1 MTKISSN
8 TNTEQLFATKDGGE
22 KASTSL
28 NEAKIIQTDVGSKDG
43 QDKCPKCGS
52 TEIETNI
59 NSGKLRCHFCR
70 FEFTPKKIE
79 GFADNISNLKGKI
92 IGSGAQNI
100 IEDTKDIITFK
111 CSSCAAEVVI
121 DTLSSTQARCHWCR
135 NTLSINQQIPN
146 GAIPDVVLPFS
157 ITKEQAKMQIQNFVE
172 KRSFFA
178 HPKFKKEFTTINI
191 MGVFL
196 PYMIVDINANSTL
209 TGQGEKLTRK
219 YTIGSG
225 DNKTTYYD
233 ADVFNVSRKFDL
245 IVNGLTVES
254 SADKANNQATDKT
267 NNVINSIMPFDIEKC
282 VKWNANYLRG
292 YTSEKRDVNIDQL
305 KGLVTT
311 QVKDISRFQ
320 ANETIKEYD
329 RGVAWS
335 NENLDIKGQRWKA
348 AYLPVW
354 LYSYQQVKGDKKLL
368 HYVAV
373 NGRTKETMGSVPIH
387 MPKLLG
393 FSLLVQMIGLFFA
406 GVIFIDQ
413 DFGWLFILSGII
425 FFIVNMVRYRNS
437 NARHYHEKETTS
449 NISNIQKQDA
459 FIKKRT
465 RLKSPII
472 EGANNNSVSGIKVS
486 VYHRMYN
493 KYAYNRGLDNNKKEG
508 KKGELK

>member
-1 MTKISSN
+1 M
-8 TNTEQLFATKDGGE
+8 
-22 KASTSL
+22 
-28 NEAKIIQTDVGSKDG
+28 
-43 QDKCPKCGS
+43 
-52 TEIETNI
+52 
-59 NSGKLRCHFCR
+59 
-70 FEFTPKKIE
+70 
-79 GFADNISNLKGKI
+79 
-92 IGSGAQNI
+92 
-100 IEDTKDIITFK
+100 
-111 CSSCAAEVVI
+111 CSS
-121 DTLSSTQARCHWCR
+121 D
-135 NTLSINQQIPN
+135 
-146 GAIPDVVLPFS
+146 
-157 ITKEQAKMQIQNFVE
+157 
-172 KRSFFA
+172 
-178 HPKFKKEFTTINI
+178 
-191 MGVFL
+191 
-196 PYMIVDINANSTL
+196 
-209 TGQGEKLTRK
+209 
-219 YTIGSG
+219 
-225 DNKTTYYD
+225 
-233 ADVFNVSRKFDL
+233 
-245 IVNGLTVES
+245 
-254 SADKANNQATDKT
+254 
-267 NNVINSIMPFDIEKC
+267 
-282 VKWNANYLRG
+282 
-292 YTSEKRDVNIDQL
+292 
-305 KGLVTT
+305 LVTT

-413 DFGWLFILSGII
+413 DFGWLFILSGIV

-472 EGANNNSVSGIKVS
+472 EGANNNSVSVIKDS

-493 KYAYNRGLDNNKKEG
+493 KYAYSRGLDNNKKEG